1 MFHLIEWQK
10 TTQNT
15 NDMAKV
21 TIKTEKTTTFGRVFC
36 DIEQFDDL
44 QPKAKHSTF
53 CPRCKLFNSLTKNK
67 SPKNKRKSQKNTYL
81 CGIIKT
87 TNQNVYT

>member
-1 MFHLIEWQK
+1 
-10 TTQNT
+10 
-15 NDMAKV
+15 MAKV
-21 TIKTEKTTTFGRVFC
+21 TIKTEKTATFGRVFC

-67 SPKNKRKSQKNTYL
+67 SPKTSANRE
-81 CGIIKT
+81 KT
-87 TNQNVYT
+87 PIFAV